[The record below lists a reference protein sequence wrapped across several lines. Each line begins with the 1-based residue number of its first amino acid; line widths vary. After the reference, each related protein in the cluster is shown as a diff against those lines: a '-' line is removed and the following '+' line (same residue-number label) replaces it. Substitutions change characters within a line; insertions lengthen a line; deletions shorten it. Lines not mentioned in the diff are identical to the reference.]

1 MPPKTSIVTV
11 WRHTKIGSLFGFIS
25 PLGVNNAPQ
34 FSTSSQVAFGGVKMK
49 RVSSS
54 TSPTLLAASK
64 AAALERRR
72 VPQRVGA
79 LAFKKEMTAVYLPN
93 GQRIPCTILQ
103 LDRVQVMAPKNKKEH
118 GYWACQVGL
127 GWKAPKNI
135 TKPMLGH
142 YEKFGV
148 APKKTIKEFRVKDES
163 GILPPGTIISADHFV
178 EGQYVDIWATCK
190 GKGFAGGMKRH
201 GWGGQPASHGN
212 SLTHRAMG
220 SAGQSQGGGS
230 RVYPGKRMAGRMGG
244 HSKTIQHRQ
253 VLKVDRELGVVLIN
267 GPIPGP
273 KGGIVSIQDTIHR
286 PSPMAPED
294 SHIVAPL

>member
-1 MPPKTSIVTV
+1 MPPKISI
-11 WRHTKIGSLFGFIS
+11 WRHLKIGSFFDFIS
-25 PLGVNNAPQ
+25 PIKINNASQ
-34 FSTSSQVAFGGVKMK
+34 FSSSSRAAFGGVKMK

-72 VPQRVGA
+72 VPQRVGT
-79 LAFKKEMTAVYLPN
+79 LAVKKEMTAVYLPN

-103 LDRVQVMAPKNKKEH
+103 LDRVQVVAPKTKKEH

-148 APKKTIKEFRVKDES
+148 APKKTIKEFRVKDEN
-163 GILPPGTIISADHFV
+163 GILAPGTIINADHFV

-190 GKGFAGGMKRH
+190 GKGFAGVR
-201 GWGGQPASHGN
+201 
-212 SLTHRAMG
+212 
-220 SAGQSQGGGS
+220 S
-230 RVYPGKRMAGRMGG
+230 R
-244 HSKTIQHRQ
+244 SFKT
-253 VLKVDRELGVVLIN
+253 
-267 GPIPGP
+267 
-273 KGGIVSIQDTIHR
+273 
-286 PSPMAPED
+286 
-294 SHIVAPL
+294 

>member
-1 MPPKTSIVTV
+1 MPPKISI
-11 WRHTKIGSLFGFIS
+11 WRHLKIGSFFDFIS
-25 PLGVNNAPQ
+25 PIKINNASQ
-34 FSTSSQVAFGGVKMK
+34 FSSSSRAAFGGVKMK

-72 VPQRVGA
+72 VPQRVGT
-79 LAFKKEMTAVYLPN
+79 LAVKKEMTAVYLPN

-103 LDRVQVMAPKNKKEH
+103 LDRVQVVAPKTKKEH

-148 APKKTIKEFRVKDES
+148 APKKTIKEFRVKDEN
-163 GILPPGTIISADHFV
+163 
-178 EGQYVDIWATCK
+178 

-201 GWGGQPASHGN
+201 GWAGQPASHGN

-253 VLKVDRELGVVLIN
+253 VLKVDQELGVVLIN

-286 PSPMAPED
+286 PSPVVPEP
-294 SHIVAPL
+294 HIVVSM